1 MITVYFVLQA
11 ADASRD
17 TRTRVVVAE
26 SQSLFREALRQAL
39 LDEPDI
45 SIVGEAGDDVTAA
58 DVVTRVAPDVV
69 LLDTEIRWSPIAMH
83 DGPPVV
89 VLADDD
95 SLEALVRALE
105 AGAAGFVA
113 KRRPLRELV
122 EAIRAVRAG
131 DMVVPQGLV
140 GPLIRYLLS
149 RQGERT
155 AALLVVA
162 KLSPR
167 EREVLSLLG
176 RGVDNRT
183 IAETLLISPQTART
197 HVQNIL
203 GKLRVHSRAEAAS
216 VAHRAGLAPEAV
228 R

>member
-1 MITVYFVLQA
+1 
-11 ADASRD
+11 
-17 TRTRVVVAE
+17 
-26 SQSLFREALRQAL
+26 
-39 LDEPDI
+39 
-45 SIVGEAGDDVTAA
+45 
-58 DVVTRVAPDVV
+58 
-69 LLDTEIRWSPIAMH
+69 
-83 DGPPVV
+83 
-89 VLADDD
+89 
-95 SLEALVRALE
+95 
-105 AGAAGFVA
+105 
-113 KRRPLRELV
+113 
-122 EAIRAVRAG
+122 
-131 DMVVPQGLV
+131 MVVPQGLL

-155 AALLVVA
+155 AALLVIA

-216 VAHRAGLAPEAV
+216 VAHRAGLVPEGV